1 MYKESQ
7 DQLPIGVKILAS
19 VLFLFGLFAFIGSLF
34 MWGEGFLLSFPSG
47 VDYRF
52 PITDILVNAPA
63 SIIAAVG
70 LWQGQKFG
78 YIASQ
83 FVAGFYVYVSVE
95 IFVMVFQGPPP
106 YALEILIPQV
116 AATIVAVFLV
126 FYLWRL
132 QRSFR

>member
-1 MYKESQ
+1 MESQ
-7 DQLPIGVKILAS
+7 NQLPVGVKILAG

-34 MWGEGFLLSFPSG
+34 MWGEGFLFSFPPG

-63 SIIAAVG
+63 SIIAAIG
-70 LWQGQKFG
+70 LWQGRRFG
-78 YIASQ
+78 YIAAQ
-83 FVAGFYVYVSVE
+83 FVAGFYV
-95 IFVMVFQGPPP
+95 FQAPPP

-116 AATIVAVFLV
+116 MAMVVAVFLV

-132 QRSFR
+132 QKLFR

>member
-1 MYKESQ
+1 METQ
-7 DQLPIGVKILAS
+7 NQLPVGVKILAG

-34 MWGEGFLLSFPSG
+34 MWGEGFLFSFPPG

-63 SIIAAVG
+63 SIIAAIG
-70 LWQGQKFG
+70 LWQGRRFG
-78 YIASQ
+78 YIAAQ
-83 FVAGFYVYVSVE
+83 FVAGFYVYGSVE
-95 IFVMVFQGPPP
+95 IFVMVFQAPPP

-116 AATIVAVFLV
+116 MAMVVAVFLV

-132 QRSFR
+132 QKLFR